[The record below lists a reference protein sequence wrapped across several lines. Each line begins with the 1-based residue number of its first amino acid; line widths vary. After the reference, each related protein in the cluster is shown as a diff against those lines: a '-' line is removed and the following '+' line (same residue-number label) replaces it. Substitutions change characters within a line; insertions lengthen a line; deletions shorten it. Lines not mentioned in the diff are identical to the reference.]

1 MATEEELIKQGWT
14 KRFTASG
21 ERLKE
26 MIQMYQEL
34 GFEVHLEPV
43 EAEEFPEECQP
54 CYALQDCMTLYTRK
68 PPLETE

>member
-1 MATEEELIKQGWT
+1 MPTEEELIKEGWT

-26 MIQMYQEL
+26 MAQFYQEL

-43 EAEEFPEECQP
+43 SAEDFPEECQP
-54 CYALQDCMTLYTRK
+54 CYALEGTYTLYTRLRK
-68 PPLETE
+68 T